1 MSVVR
6 FAPSPTG
13 HIHIGNLRT
22 ALFNWFVA
30 RKTNGTFVLRFDDTD
45 QERSSSE
52 FASGIESDL
61 RWAGIQP
68 DRIEFQ
74 SRRTN
79 LYLAARDR
87 LIASGRL
94 YPCYETPDELD
105 RKRARARAL
114 GRPGIYDRAALNL
127 TETDRAKLE
136 ADGRT
141 AHWRFRLSGDAII
154 FEDYIRGPQT
164 VHTDSMSDPVLIR
177 ADGSFLYTLP
187 SVVDDIDMGITD
199 IIRGE
204 DHVSNTGVQLELFD
218 ALGGVRPGFAHHNL
232 LTDGEGQGL
241 SKRLKSLSISQL
253 REDGFE
259 PLAVDILAS
268 VTGTSYSVEP
278 VASLEI
284 LIERFEFDQI
294 SRAPARFGMGEL
306 ETLNARLLHEMD
318 FAKAAAR
325 SDLPD
330 GMDET
335 VWNALRPNLEKFSD
349 INGLWKI
356 VKGPIQPVV
365 APEDRAFIDAA
376 REALPDDPWD
386 DDVWRAWTATL
397 KGATGR
403 KGRDLFHPLRLAL
416 TGQESGPELKALMP
430 LIGRK
435 GCLDRLA

>member
-1 MSVVR
+1 
-6 FAPSPTG
+6 
-13 HIHIGNLRT
+13 
-22 ALFNWFVA
+22 
-30 RKTNGTFVLRFDDTD
+30 
-45 QERSSSE
+45 
-52 FASGIESDL
+52 
-61 RWAGIQP
+61 
-68 DRIEFQ
+68 
-74 SRRTN
+74 
-79 LYLAARDR
+79 
-87 LIASGRL
+87 
-94 YPCYETPDELD
+94 
-105 RKRARARAL
+105 
-114 GRPGIYDRAALNL
+114 
-127 TETDRAKLE
+127 
-136 ADGRT
+136 
-141 AHWRFRLSGDAII
+141 
-154 FEDYIRGPQT
+154 
-164 VHTDSMSDPVLIR
+164 MSDPVLIR

-268 VTGTSYSVEP
+268 VTGTSFSVEP
-278 VASLEI
+278 VASLEA

-306 ETLNARLLHEMD
+306 ETLNARLLHELD
-318 FAKAAAR
+318 FAAAAR
-325 SDLPD
+325 SDLPE
-330 GMDET
+330 GLGET

-349 INGLWKI
+349 INGLWEI

-376 REALPDDPWD
+376 REALPGDPWD
-386 DDVWRAWTATL
+386 DEVWPAWTAKL
-397 KGATGR
+397 KESTGR